1 MARTSTRTDATPER
15 VFKVLIDAEA
25 YPRWVVGAKQ
35 VRAVDDGW
43 PAPGTAFHH
52 SVGAGPACV
61 DDATTV
67 VELDPPRRLV
77 LRGRARPLGTMAI
90 VLDVRRAGDETEI
103 TITEQPAAG
112 PPTWLRGPSAWAMD
126 VLIHLRNIESLR
138 RLRRLA
144 EAPST

>member
-1 MARTSTRTDATPER
+1 MARTTIRTDVSPER
-15 VFKVLIDAEA
+15 VFEILTKAEA
-25 YPRWVVGAKQ
+25 YSDWVVGAKQ

-52 SVGAGPACV
+52 SVGVGPAKL

-90 VLDVRRAGDETEI
+90 VLDVRRADDRTEI
-103 TITEQPAAG
+103 TISEQPAAG
-112 PPTWLRGPSAWAMD
+112 PPSWLRGPYAWAMD

-138 RLRRLA
+138 RLRRVA
-144 EAPST
+144 EAPT

>member
-1 MARTSTRTDATPER
+1 MARTSIRTDASPER
-15 VFKVLIDAEA
+15 VFSVLADAKA
-25 YPRWVVGAKQ
+25 YPHWVVGAKQ
-35 VRAVDDGW
+35 VRAVDEGW

-52 SVGAGPACV
+52 SIGAGPASV

-90 VLDVRRAGDETEI
+90 VLDVRRAADETEI
-103 TITEQPAAG
+103 TITERPAAG
-112 PPTWLRGPSAWAMD
+112 PPSWLRGPFAWAMD

-144 EAPST
+144 EASPT

>member
-1 MARTSTRTDATPER
+1 
-15 VFKVLIDAEA
+15 
-25 YPRWVVGAKQ
+25 

-52 SVGAGPACV
+52 SVGAGPAKL

-90 VLDVRRAGDETEI
+90 ALDVRRAEHGTEI
-103 TITEQPAAG
+103 TITERPAAG
-112 PPTWLRGPSAWAMD
+112 PPRWLRGPYAWAMD
-126 VLIHLRNIESLR
+126 VLIHLRNVESLR

-144 EAPST
+144 EDGT

>member
-1 MARTSTRTDATPER
+1 MARTTIRTAVSPDR
-15 VFKVLIDAEA
+15 VFEVLTDAEA
-25 YPRWVVGAKQ
+25 YADWVVGAKQ

-52 SVGAGPACV
+52 SVGAGPATL
-61 DDATTV
+61 DDSTTV

-90 VLDVRRAGDETEI
+90 ALDVRRAADGTEI
-103 TITEQPAAG
+103 TITERPAAG
-112 PPTWLRGPSAWAMD
+112 PPRWLRGPYAWAMD
-126 VLIHLRNIESLR
+126 VLIHLRNVESLR

-144 EAPST
+144 EDGT

>member
-1 MARTSTRTDATPER
+1 MARTRTRTDATPER
-15 VFKVLIDAEA
+15 VFKVLTDAEA

-35 VRAVDDGW
+35 IRAVDAGW

-52 SVGAGPACV
+52 SVGAGPASL

-67 VELDPPRRLV
+67 VELDSPRRMV
-77 LRGRARPLGTMAI
+77 LKGGARPLGTMAI
-90 VLDVRRAGDETEI
+90 VLDVRRAGDDTEI
-103 TITEQPAAG
+103 TITENPVGG

-144 EAPST
+144 EAAPT